1 MAKKKTKKLAIST
14 RKTLVLSFSILA
26 ICVAMLG
33 VSIALSYKDV
43 LKNNFTEKKDSAEKI
58 SKEDIKKNQES
69 SLNKNS
75 ESNIIVSKDASSK
88 YSSVKE
94 SSANLE
100 SQKTSVSKQE
110 TVSKNDTSVVA
121 EKKTSATTSSVSD
134 ISKNANTTSS
144 ATTKTTTTN
153 TTTVNTTT
161 VNTTTVTNAAKT
173 SAKTSNELA
182 TGTSA
187 EIASGKG
194 ERDDEPDIKPAK
206 PGSKGTV
213 IIIFDDAGH
222 NLSHLQPYLEIPFP
236 VTISVLPKLAHS
248 GEAARR
254 VRLAG
259 KEVMLHQPMQAKNLN
274 LSPGPGAIVPTD
286 DMDEWKIKNIVL
298 ENLAEVGKVSGINN
312 HEGSLITENA
322 WASGLVLDVC
332 RDKGI
337 YFLDSRTT
345 SESAVPIAAAERGMK
360 IYERD
365 IFIDNTNSH
374 SDMLK
379 EIEKGLKIAQRK
391 GYVIMIGHIR
401 PHGLAKLL
409 TQNYKKWKNDGYEF
423 STISKAA
430 GKIK

>member
-94 SSANLE
+94 SSTNLE
-100 SQKTSVSKQE
+100 SQKKSVSKQE

-144 ATTKTTTTN
+144 ATTKTTTAN
-153 TTTVNTTT
+153 TTTAK
-161 VNTTTVTNAAKT
+161 TTTVTNAAKT
-173 SAKTSNELA
+173 STKTSNELA

>member
-14 RKTLVLSFSILA
+14 KKTLVLSFSIIA
-26 ICVAMLG
+26 VCVAMLG

-43 LKNNFTEKKDSAEKI
+43 LKNNIAQKKESAENISREKDVVKKQDSILEEKEKSTIVI
-58 SKEDIKKNQES
+58 SKDFSEREES
-69 SLNKNS
+69 ETGVKTTSSPVVQKDTTA
-75 ESNIIVSKDASSK
+75 SNA
-88 YSSVKE
+88 
-94 SSANLE
+94 
-100 SQKTSVSKQE
+100 KT
-110 TVSKNDTSVVA
+110 VA
-121 EKKTSATTSSVSD
+121 KTSATTTKSQTSTSSKT
-134 ISKNANTTSS
+134 ISS
-144 ATTKTTTTN
+144 ATASSATASSNVSK
-153 TTTVNTTT
+153 
-161 VNTTTVTNAAKT
+161 KQT
-173 SAKTSNELA
+173 SQ
-182 TGTSA
+182 
-187 EIASGKG
+187 IASGKG
-194 ERDDEPDIKPAK
+194 EKDDEPEVKPAE

-248 GEAARR
+248 KEAARR
-254 VRLAG
+254 ARLAG
-259 KEVMLHQPMQAKNLN
+259 KEVMLHQPMQAKNLK

-298 ENLAEVGKVSGINN
+298 ENLSEVGKVSGINN

-332 RDKGI
+332 RDKGLF
-337 YFLDSRTT
+337 FLDSRTT

-379 EIEKGLKIAQRK
+379 EIEKGLKIAQKK

-409 TQNYKKWKNDGYEF
+409 TQNYSKWKNDGYEF
-423 STISKAA
+423 STITKSA

>member
-14 RKTLVLSFSILA
+14 KKTLVLSFSIIA
-26 ICVAMLG
+26 VCVAMLG

-43 LKNNFTEKKDSAEKI
+43 LKNNIAQKKESAENISREKDVVKKQDSILEEKEKSTIVI
-58 SKEDIKKNQES
+58 SKDFSEREES
-69 SLNKNS
+69 ETGVKTTSSPVVQKDTTA
-75 ESNIIVSKDASSK
+75 SNA
-88 YSSVKE
+88 
-94 SSANLE
+94 
-100 SQKTSVSKQE
+100 KT
-110 TVSKNDTSVVA
+110 VA
-121 EKKTSATTSSVSD
+121 KTSATTTKSQTSTSS
-134 ISKNANTTSS
+134 KTTSS
-144 ATTKTTTTN
+144 ATTSSATTSSGTASSGTTSSN
-153 TTTVNTTT
+153 VS
-161 VNTTTVTNAAKT
+161 KKQT
-173 SAKTSNELA
+173 SQ
-182 TGTSA
+182 
-187 EIASGKG
+187 IASGKG
-194 ERDDEPDIKPAK
+194 EKDDEPEVKPAE

-248 GEAARR
+248 KEAAHRA
-254 VRLAG
+254 RLAG
-259 KEVMLHQPMQAKNLN
+259 KEVMLHQPMQAKNLK

-298 ENLAEVGKVSGINN
+298 ENLSEVGKVSGINN

-332 RDKGI
+332 RDKGLF
-337 YFLDSRTT
+337 FLDSRTT

-379 EIEKGLKIAQRK
+379 EIEKGLKIAQKK

-409 TQNYKKWKNDGYEF
+409 TQNYSKWKNDGYEF
-423 STISKAA
+423 STITKSA